1 MSSRFPLTLAVLLV
15 AAGLPDRSMAQGDP
29 LSRFIDRL
37 IKSDPPAPAPTPPAG
52 APARPPAPAAPR
64 AASPKP
70 APARPVAAQPAAPRP
85 APPAV
90 ARPAEAAQ
98 VVPAAARPAALPST
112 PQAALQR
119 VNGYFNRIDQL
130 TASFVQSSP
139 SGRSAGRLALKRP
152 GQLQFAYAPPSTL
165 EVVSDGRSVAVR
177 DRKLGTNDVYP
188 IGQTPLKFLLKDDFD
203 LARDTKVRD
212 VQTSPDGIVTV
223 QFDDSATF
231 GGTSRIS
238 LRYDAK
244 ANVLRQWVVVDPQ
257 GFQTTVALSD
267 VDVVWRAGMP
277 D

>member
-37 IKSDPPAPAPTPPAG
+37 IKSDPPAPPAA
-52 APARPPAPAAPR
+52 APARPPVPAAPR

-70 APARPVAAQPAAPRP
+70 APARPAAAQPAAPVPRP
-85 APPAV
+85 ESPV
-90 ARPAEAAQ
+90 ARPAEAAR
-98 VVPAAARPAALPST
+98 VVPAATGPAALPST

-231 GGTSRIS
+231 GGTSRIL